1 MSDNALF
8 DNLPTSEA
16 SLIDNIISTTFI
28 VDFGTVTAVQVN
40 TINGQPVTVV
50 SVQHA
55 IELNKRGTIL
65 PPTVTPG
72 IEVLWPSS
80 AGLSERGSIA
90 IGDTVLLVG
99 FKDFVVSVANPGPAP
114 ASNQLHYCQETL
126 RAIPLGTYKVGST
139 HTIDGSGNQLVID
152 GGTNGA
158 ARVGDNVGDA
168 AFWAWVLAV
177 QAALSSLGHPVTALT
192 ELTIVSGSAKV
203 QVG

>member
-1 MSDNALF
+1 MGD
-8 DNLPTSEA
+8 P
-16 SLIDNIISTTFI
+16 IMDNIPTELPDIIENIVSNMFI

-40 TINGQPVTVV
+40 TVNGQPVTVV
-50 SVQHA
+50 TVQHA
-55 IELNKRGTIL
+55 ITLNKFGTIL
-65 PPTVTPG
+65 PATVTQN

-80 AGLSERGSIA
+80 AGLSERGKIA

-99 FKDFVVSVANPGPAP
+99 LKDLVASVANPTPGATDI
-114 ASNQLHYCQETL
+114 QLHYSQETL
-126 RAIPLGTYKVGST
+126 KAIPLGTYKAGST
-139 HTIDGSGNQLVID
+139 HTIDGSGSQLVID

-158 ARVGDNVGDA
+158 ARVGDNVGDS
-168 AFWAWVLAV
+168 AFWTWVLAV